1 MHGDPIIH
9 TIFLIF
15 TGAAILATLALYARQ
30 AMIVAY
36 IVLGILIGPFG
47 LGLVQDYRLTE
58 QIAHIGIIF
67 LLFLLGLNLYPQKLI
82 QLVKQTTLVT
92 GVSSLLFAA
101 IGMATSW
108 MLGYRWMEALIV
120 GITLMFSSTI
130 IGLKLLPLTVL
141 HHKHTGEVII
151 SILLLQ
157 DLIAIFILL
166 VLETTRQSDLPITK
180 LALLILSLPALI
192 LFAWIFSRYV
202 VIRLIAY
209 FDKIQEYI
217 FLVAIG
223 WCLGMAE
230 FATALGLSQEIGAFI
245 AGVAIATSPICDFIA
260 DSLRPLRDFFLVI
273 FFFSLGMSLNPE
285 ILMDVFYPALTLALL
300 VLSLKPVIFKLLL
313 ERAKETP
320 ATAWEIGF
328 RLGQI
333 SEFSLLIAVLAL
345 ERGVIGYQVSYLI
358 QVSTLLTFILSSYI
372 IVFYFPTPIALSDRL
387 RRD

>member
-9 TIFLIF
+9 TVFLIF

-108 MLGYRWMEALIV
+108 VLGYRWMEALIV

-166 VLETTRQSDLPITK
+166 VLETTRQSELPITK
-180 LALLILSLPALI
+180 LALLMLSLPALI
-192 LFAWIFSRYV
+192 LFGWLFSRYV
-202 VIRLIAY
+202 VIRLISY

-230 FATALGLSQEIGAFI
+230 LATALGLSQEIGAFI

-285 ILMDVFYPALTLALL
+285 ILMDVLVPALTLALL

-358 QVSTLLTFILSSYI
+358 EVSTLLTFILSSYI

>member
-47 LGLVQDYRLTE
+47 VGLVQNYKLTE

-101 IGMATSW
+101 MGMATSW
-108 MLGYRWMEALIV
+108 VLGYQWMEALIV
-120 GITLMFSSTI
+120 GVTLMFSSTI

-141 HHKHTGEVII
+141 HHKHTGEMIV

-166 VLETTRQSDLPITK
+166 VLETTRQSDLPIVK
-180 LALLILSLPALI
+180 LALLMLSLPALI
-192 LFAWIFSRYV
+192 LFAWLCARFV
-202 VIRLIAY
+202 VIKLISH

-230 FATALGLSQEIGAFI
+230 LASALGLSQEIGAFI
-245 AGVAIATSPICDFIA
+245 AGVAIATSRICDFIA

-273 FFFSLGMSLNPE
+273 FFFSLGMSLNPG
-285 ILMDVFYPALTLALL
+285 ILMDVLIPAFILALL

-313 ERAKETP
+313 ERANETP

-345 ERGVIGYQVSYLI
+345 ERGVIGSQVSYLI
-358 QVSTLLTFILSSYI
+358 QVSTLLTFILSSYV
-372 IVFYFPTPIALSDRL
+372 IVFNFPTPIALSDRL